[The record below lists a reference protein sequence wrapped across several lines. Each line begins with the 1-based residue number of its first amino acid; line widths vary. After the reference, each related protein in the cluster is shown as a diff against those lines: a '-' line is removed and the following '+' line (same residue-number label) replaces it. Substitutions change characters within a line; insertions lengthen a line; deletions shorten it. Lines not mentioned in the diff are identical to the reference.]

1 MKDMKRFLKD
11 EEGNVLI
18 IFAGSMILIA
28 FFLGILIDVSMI
40 YMDNNAMQNLLQ
52 IIREE
57 RFTHQ
62 DTIRYSNNPAVETY
76 MIARESAM
84 ENGFDGEIKVYFKEE
99 VPETDRSFRSYKVKI
114 LLRKESPFY
123 FGRIFGLD
131 TIALGAGLDGGE
143 SYGDG
148 SLDVI
153 WYPPMNASG
162 YNGSYLGNMAEAG
175 YIYNNLD
182 DTPPGG
188 W

>member
-1 MKDMKRFLKD
+1 MKKMKKFLED
-11 EEGNVLI
+11 EKGNVLI
-18 IFAGSMILIA
+18 IFAGSMVVIA

-40 YMDNNAMQNLLQ
+40 YMDNNSMQNLLR

-62 DTIRYSNNPAVETY
+62 DTIRYSDNPAVETY
-76 MIARESAM
+76 NIVRESAM
-84 ENGFDGEIKVYFKEE
+84 ENGFDGEIKVYFKEDE
-99 VPETDRSFRSYKVKI
+99 PEIDRSFRSYKVRISLK
-114 LLRKESPFY
+114 KESPFY

-131 TIALGAGLDGGE
+131 TITLGAGLDGGE

-153 WYPPMNASG
+153 WYSPIDVSG
-162 YNGSYLGNMAEAG
+162 YNGSYFGNMTETG
-175 YIYNNLD
+175 YIYNSLD